1 MNSFHAVSLRTANAA
16 HSLVKGQKTRP
27 NKKKNRKDDHHIVDE
42 TWSESDS
49 TADSLLLQLNKC
61 WILYG

>member
-1 MNSFHAVSLRTANAA
+1 MNSFHAVSLHTANAA